1 MKDNFCYFNGETVKF
16 SEIKISP
23 FDLGFVRGYG
33 IFDALRTTANGA
45 PFCLR
50 EHWEK
55 LEKSAR
61 ELCLNLPISQNDFE
75 KIILELLKINN
86 LKEAAVKTILTGGQ
100 SSNGF
105 KSAEGFTFL
114 IIASDLQDFS
124 LQDLVYQEGV
134 KIISHEHQRFLPEI
148 KHLNYLI
155 PLSLRK
161 IKEEKSAFEILY
173 KKDGKILECSTSNI
187 FLVKDNCLI
196 TAQEKVFKGTT
207 RNLTLE
213 LARKNGLK
221 TEERAIDFSEIET
234 ADEIF
239 LTATYKK
246 IVPVVQIDEIKIGNG
261 QAEKTTKTVMDLLD
275 EFLANYDGK

>member
-1 MKDNFCYFNGETVKF
+1 MKDNFCYFNGEIVKF

-33 IFDALRTTANGA
+33 IFDAMRTANSV

-50 EHWEK
+50 DHWEK
-55 LEKSAR
+55 LQKSAR
-61 ELCLNLPISQNDFE
+61 ELNLNLPISQNDFE
-75 KIILELLKINN
+75 KIILELLKVNN
-86 LKEAAVKTILTGGQ
+86 LKEAAIKTILTGGQ
-100 SSNGF
+100 SPNGF
-105 KSAEGFTFL
+105 KSSEGFTFL
-114 IIASDLQDFS
+114 IIADDLNDFS
-124 LQDLVYQEGV
+124 LDEAVYREGV

-161 IKEEKSAFEILY
+161 IKEEKLAFEILY

-187 FLVKDNCLI
+187 FIVKNNCLI

-246 IVPVVQIDEIKIGNG
+246 IVPVIQVDEIKIGNEQIG
-261 QAEKTTKTVMDLLD
+261 KITKTVMDLLD
-275 EFLANYDGK
+275 GFLANYDGK